1 MNTTNMIPEDSLAE
15 KFRVVTRLGE
25 MMIKN
30 GGEIFRAE
38 TSMRYAAKAYGLTEF
53 EPYVL
58 ANGIFLLL
66 L

>member
-38 TSMRYAAKAYGLTEF
+38 ASMRYAAKAYGLTEF
-53 EPYVL
+53 EP
-58 ANGIFLLL
+58 
-66 L
+66 

>member
-38 TSMRYAAKAYGLTEF
+38 ASMRYAAKAYGLTEF

>member
-1 MNTTNMIPEDSLAE
+1 MNTTNMISEDSLAE

-38 TSMRYAAKAYGLTEF
+38 ASMRYAAKAYGLTEF

-58 ANGIFLLL
+58 ALKR
-66 L
+66 

>member
-53 EPYVL
+53 EP
-58 ANGIFLLL
+58 
-66 L
+66 

>member
-38 TSMRYAAKAYGLTEF
+38 ASHALCSKPTA
-53 EPYVL
+53 
-58 ANGIFLLL
+58 
-66 L
+66 